1 VRVRAKETVQLS
13 DRLAMAFAALFFA
26 LPTAFLLLVII
37 DVTLLSPFN
46 AVLGWEWAAG
56 VAAALVIL
64 GFCAPKLLAE
74 TLGRLWE
81 GMLAFIRWF
90 FV

>member
-1 VRVRAKETVQLS
+1 MRVREKGAIQLS
-13 DRLAMAFAALFFA
+13 DRLAMAFATLFFA
-26 LPTAFLLLVII
+26 LPTAFLLLVITN
-37 DVTLLSPFN
+37 VTLLSPFN

-56 VAAALVIL
+56 LAAALVIL
-64 GFCAPKLLAE
+64 GFCAPRLLAE

-81 GMLAFIRWF
+81 GMLTFIRWF